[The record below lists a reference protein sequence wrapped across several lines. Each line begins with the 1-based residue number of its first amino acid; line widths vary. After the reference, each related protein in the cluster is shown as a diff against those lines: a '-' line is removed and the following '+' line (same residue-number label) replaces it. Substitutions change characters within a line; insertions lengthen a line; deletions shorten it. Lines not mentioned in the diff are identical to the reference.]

1 MKLKDL
7 VNEANQQWQ
16 VKDAIVIQKAHERV
30 IKAAVTLDKA
40 VQKLAAVSK
49 KHRNKPNA
57 PLFEK
62 EANAMY
68 DAVQKDVLDPR
79 SAFWKNWE
87 AFKKTG
93 KAIFDKHWN

>member
-7 VNEANQQWQ
+7 LNEASQQWQ
-16 VKDAIVIQKAHERV
+16 VKDAIELQKAHERV
-30 IKAAVTLDKA
+30 LRATSTLDKA
-40 VQKLAAVSK
+40 VKSLAAASK

-57 PLFEK
+57 ALFEK

-93 KAIFDKHWN
+93 KSIFQDHWN

>member
-1 MKLKDL
+1 MKLKNII
-7 VNEANQQWQ
+7 NEANQQWK

-30 IKAAVTLDKA
+30 IKSVVTLDKA
-40 VQKLAAVSK
+40 VQRLAAVSK

-57 PLFEK
+57 ALFEK

-68 DAVQKDVLDPR
+68 DAVQKDVLNT
-79 SAFWKNWE
+79 SSKFWKNWE

-93 KAIFDKHWN
+93 KAIFADHWN

>member
-1 MKLKDL
+1 MKLKDM
-7 VNEANQQWQ
+7 VNEASQQWQ
-16 VKDAIVIQKAHERV
+16 VKDAIELQKAHERV

-40 VQKLAAVSK
+40 VQKLAAASK

-57 PLFEK
+57 ALFEK

-93 KAIFDKHWN
+93 KAIFSDHWN

>member
-1 MKLKDL
+1 MKLKHL
-7 VNEANQQWQ
+7 LNEANQQWK

-30 IKAAVTLDKA
+30 IKAAVSLDKA
-40 VQKLAAVSK
+40 VQRLAAVSK

-57 PLFEK
+57 ALFEK

-68 DAVQKDVLDPR
+68 DAVQKDVLNT
-79 SAFWKNWE
+79 SSKFWKNWE

-93 KAIFDKHWN
+93 KAIFADHWN

>member
-1 MKLKDL
+1 MKLKNIL
-7 VNEANQQWQ
+7 NEAGDQWT
-16 VKDAIVIQKAHERV
+16 VKDILLMNKAHTKV
-30 IKAAVTLDKA
+30 LTAAVTLDKA
-40 VQKLAAVSK
+40 VQKLAAASK

-93 KAIFDKHWN
+93 KAIFSDHWN

>member
-1 MKLKDL
+1 MKLKHL
-7 VNEANQQWQ
+7 LNEANQQWK

-30 IKAAVTLDKA
+30 IKAAVSLDKA
-40 VQKLAAVSK
+40 VQRLAAVSK

-57 PLFEK
+57 ALFEK

-68 DAVQKDVLDPR
+68 DAVQKDILNT
-79 SAFWKNWE
+79 SSKFWKNWE

-93 KAIFDKHWN
+93 KAIFADHWN